1 MDEKQYQIPNFTM
14 TIQGLKKKFKGCKH
28 RTQYLDTI
36 VAKIDYLDTS
46 EYEAEFFFQFYPLFC
61 NV

>member
-14 TIQGLKKKFKGCKH
+14 TIQSFKKKFKGCKH

-36 VAKIDYLDTS
+36 VPKIDYLDTS
-46 EYEAEFFFQFYPLFC
+46 EYEAELFFSILFPFL
-61 NV
+61 